1 MWINNREK
9 IILAVTILIISITTT
24 VVISVTGLD
33 AGRMLAAESIGIVG
47 YVLIMIIMFSVGH
60 MSVILFGDP
69 ATELASLDKIGIF
82 LGLTILTIVSIPL
95 MVKFSKGIHIVRRL
109 MYVWISVTQ
118 LSLMAFLYIGA
129 LSRF

>member
-109 MYVWISVTQ
+109 MYVWISVTH

>member
-9 IILAVTILIISITTT
+9 IILTVTILIVSITTT

-33 AGRMLAAESIGIVG
+33 AGRMLAAESICIVG

-60 MSVILFGDP
+60 MSVILFGDL

-95 MVKFSKGIHIVRRL
+95 IVKFSKGIHIVRRL

-118 LSLMAFLYIGA
+118 LSLVAIMYIGA

>member
-33 AGRMLAAESIGIVG
+33 VGRMLAAESIGIVG
-47 YVLIMIIMFSVGH
+47 YVLIMIIMFSFGH
-60 MSVILFGDP
+60 MFVILFGDP
-69 ATELASLDKIGIF
+69 ATDLASLDKIGIF

-109 MYVWISVTQ
+109 MYVWISVTP
-118 LSLMAFLYIGA
+118 LSLVAFLYIGA

>member
-1 MWINNREK
+1 MWIDNREK
-9 IILAVTILIISITTT
+9 IILTVTILIVSITTT

-33 AGRMLAAESIGIVG
+33 ASRMLSAESIGIVG
-47 YVLIMIIMFSVGH
+47 YALIMIIMFSVGH
-60 MSVILFGDP
+60 MSIILFGDP

-118 LSLMAFLYIGA
+118 LSLVAILYIGV